1 MKKLLIAAAMATALT
16 GINAQAASTG
26 TITFAGKLTDS
37 TCTVSVDGQGADA
50 TINLPAVS
58 TSSLGEAAKTAG
70 ETSFNMALTDCT
82 LAEGETGVSAFFD
95 TGTTVT
101 KDGRLRNTT
110 TKTEGGATNVTLQ
123 LRDLTNNAG
132 KDINI
137 GNDDQKT
144 AMEYATVSEKL
155 ANLSYSVRYYAEDA
169 TTAGTVN
176 SSVVYSL
183 QYK

>member
-1 MKKLLIAAAMATALT
+1 MKKLLIVAAMTTAFA
-16 GINAQAASTG
+16 GINAQAASNG
-26 TITFAGKLTDS
+26 TITFAGKLTAS
-37 TCTVSVDGQGADA
+37 TCTVVVDGQSADA

-58 TSSLGEAAKTAG
+58 TSSLNEAAKTAG

-82 LAEGETGVSAFFD
+82 LATGETGVSAFFD

-101 KDGRLRNTT
+101 NDGRLRNTT
-110 TKTEGGATNVTLQ
+110 TDGGATNVTLQ
-123 LRDLTNNAG
+123 LRDLTNNVG
-132 KDINI
+132 KEIDI

-155 ANLSYSVRYYAEDA
+155 ANLNYSVRYYAEGV